1 MRLRRPEGHLVT
13 LAAALIG
20 AVMISFSAIFY
31 GLAGVSPMTGAFYRV
46 AYALPVLFLL
56 WFLRRSQDRRPL
68 SRRWI
73 AVGAGLA
80 LASDL
85 LSWHSSIGYIGT
97 GLATLIANT
106 SVIFVAIG
114 AWILFGEKPRRTT
127 LLAIP
132 VILLGVVLVSG
143 LGGDAFGS
151 NPVRGTVLA
160 LMAAVFYASF
170 LLSIR
175 HSNHE
180 QAPAAGPL
188 MEATLGATVTLLV
201 MGLIGPGI
209 EFGFTW
215 PAHGWLLTLA
225 IGSQV
230 IAWLMITYA
239 LPRLPAVETATI
251 ILIQPA
257 LTMAWGALI
266 FDERPSAL
274 QILGATIILC
284 GVAVVAWVRARL
296 QPEPLS

>member
-1 MRLRRPEGHLVT
+1 MRFRRPEGHLVT

-56 WFLRRSQDRRPL
+56 WFLRRNQDRRPL

-209 EFGFTW
+209 AFGFTW

>member
-1 MRLRRPEGHLVT
+1 MRFRRPEGHLVT

-56 WFLRRSQDRRPL
+56 WFLRRNQDRRPL

>member
-1 MRLRRPEGHLVT
+1 MRFRRPEGHLVT

-56 WFLRRSQDRRPL
+56 WFLRRNQDRRPL

-188 MEATLGATVTLLV
+188 MEATLGATATLLV